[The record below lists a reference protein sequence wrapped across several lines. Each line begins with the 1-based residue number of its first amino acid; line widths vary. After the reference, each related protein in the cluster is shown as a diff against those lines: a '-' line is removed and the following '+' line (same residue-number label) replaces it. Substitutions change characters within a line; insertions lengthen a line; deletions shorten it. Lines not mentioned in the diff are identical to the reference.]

1 MRIRSWRVFH
11 KDYVDDPVS
20 GKGASQVGGRWNS
33 RGTPVVYS
41 SATFALAQLEHGLD
55 PDDDSL
61 LKMYMQAIFE
71 FDEKLVK
78 HLDPAD
84 LPADWNTTKL
94 SSSTRT
100 IGDAWYQDQ
109 DSAVLCVPSAVDPDQ
124 CNYVINPHHPDFAKI
139 SVSEPKPLIA
149 DR

>member
-1 MRIRSWRVFH
+1 MRIKSWRVFH

-20 GKGASQVGGRWNS
+20 GKGASQAGGRGNS
-33 RGTPVVYS
+33 RGTPMVYS
-41 SATFALAQLEHGLD
+41 SATLALAQLEHGLD
-55 PDDDSL
+55 PDDESL
-61 LKMYMQAIFE
+61 LRMYRQAIFE

-94 SSSTRT
+94 SSAAKT
-100 IGDAWYQDQ
+100 IGDTWYKDK
-109 DSAVLCVPSAVDPDQ
+109 DSAVLCVPSAVDPDE
-124 CNYVINPHHPDFAKI
+124 CNYMINPHHPDFVRI

-149 DR
+149 D

>member
-1 MRIRSWRVFH
+1 MRIKSWRVFH
-11 KDYVDDPVS
+11 KNYVDDPVS
-20 GKGASQVGGRWNS
+20 GRGASRAGGRWNS

-41 SATFALAQLEHGLD
+41 SATLALAQLEHGLD
-55 PDDDSL
+55 PDDESL
-61 LKMYMQAIFE
+61 LRMYRQTVIE

-84 LPADWNTTKL
+84 LPADWNDTKP
-94 SSSTRT
+94 SPATRK

-109 DSAVLCVPSAVDPDQ
+109 DSAVLCVPSTKDPDE

-139 SVSEPKPLIA
+139 SVSELKPLIA